1 MKDFEAFEDFEDF
14 SNFIWKLHSFLII
27 QKILL

>member
-1 MKDFEAFEDFEDF
+1 MKNFEAFEDFEDF

>member
-1 MKDFEAFEDFEDF
+1 MKDFEVFEDFEDF